1 MQNWKGFDKP
11 YILSLYTCACLVYDA
26 LIKIFAVL
34 GGTSQE
40 GQAEGAPL

>member
-1 MQNWKGFDKP
+1 MQALTNP
-11 YILSLYTCACLVYDA
+11 TYYLYTSACLVYDA
-26 LIKIFAVL
+26 LIEIFAVL